1 MNCVAYGLR
10 LEMIKFHF
18 NRLEEAM
25 SFESSM
31 GETERRSNSDKAS
44 TEGDSIWRMKHMKE
58 TVKDFVQGVKQTSP
72 REAVRNITEAA
83 DQAKNQAKDYV
94 EHTTVRGVVD
104 DVAELIKRHP
114 IQALMVGM
122 AAGFLF
128 SRKRGG

>member
-1 MNCVAYGLR
+1 
-10 LEMIKFHF
+10 
-18 NRLEEAM
+18 M

-94 EHTTVRGVVD
+94 ERTTVRGVVD